1 MKRKKNDFINHPTFP
16 GGLKAMR
23 LFIQQNLVYPKAA
36 LDAKIQGK
44 VFLKYV
50 VDRNGNV
57 IETKVIHG
65 IGYGCDE
72 EAIRI
77 VKLFKFDVK
86 QTRGLKI
93 KHNKSIKIHFNLA
106 QAGQAKVQQSAKSI
120 THISYI
126 TTTQTPGK
134 QEKGGYGYEIE
145 LWQKKNC

>member
-1 MKRKKNDFINHPTFP
+1 
-16 GGLKAMR
+16 MR

-36 LDAKIQGK
+36 LEAKIQGK

-65 IGYGCDE
+65 LGHGCDE

-106 QAGQAKVQQSAKSI
+106 QATRQSLK
-120 THISYI
+120 ISYTI
-126 TTTQTPGK
+126 VT
-134 QEKGGYGYEIE
+134 
-145 LWQKKNC
+145 